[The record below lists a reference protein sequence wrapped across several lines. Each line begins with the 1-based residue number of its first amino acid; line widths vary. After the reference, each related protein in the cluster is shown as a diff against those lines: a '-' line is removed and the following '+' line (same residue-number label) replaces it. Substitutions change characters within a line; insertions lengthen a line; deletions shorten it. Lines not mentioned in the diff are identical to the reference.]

1 MRRAGVVDSAR
12 GLGPHDHVCWSYD
25 DPAEFVARSVEF
37 LAEGLELGQRV
48 CYVGA
53 GSVEGLI
60 GDLAGLPGGGEALRD
75 GSLQVMS
82 LDERYRTTEA
92 VVPAQQVRAYAE
104 ATEAALADGF
114 GGLRVAAD
122 VTALVRSAAQLDAFC
137 AYEPLVNRYTAT
149 RPYSA
154 LCGYDR
160 RELGADVIAELACL
174 HPVASA
180 GASPFWLYAESDDS
194 MVLGGELDFRG
205 RELLPA
211 ALGRTRP
218 RPGGDLVVD
227 VADLTFTDHHGLFT
241 LSDFARRD
249 GGSLTL
255 RGLRSGPARLLGL
268 LGIADVRVEARR

>member
-1 MRRAGVVDSAR
+1 MRMAGVVDSAR

-25 DPAEFVARSVEF
+25 DPAEFVAHSVEF

-53 GSVEGLI
+53 GTVEALI
-60 GDLAGLPGGGEALRD
+60 ADLSGLPGAERALRD

-82 LDERYRTTEA
+82 LDERYRTDDV
-92 VVPAQQVRAYAE
+92 VVPEQQVRAYAE

-114 GGLRVAAD
+114 GGLRIAAD
-122 VTALVRSAAQLDAFC
+122 VTALVGTAAQLDAFC
-137 AYEPLVNRYTAT
+137 AYEPLVNRYAVT

-154 LCGYDR
+154 MCGYDR
-160 RELGADVIAELACL
+160 RELGADVVAQIACL

-205 RELLPA
+205 RDLLPT

-218 RPGGDLVVD
+218 RSGGDLVVD

-241 LSDFARRD
+241 LFDFARRD

-255 RGLRSGPARLLGL
+255 RGLRAGPARLLEL
-268 LGIADVRVEARR
+268 LDIQDVTVEARP

>member
-1 MRRAGVVDSAR
+1 MAGVVDSAR
-12 GLGPHDHVCWSYD
+12 GFGPHDHVCWSFD

-48 CYVGA
+48 CYVA
-53 GSVEGLI
+53 PKPVEELI
-60 GDLAGLPGGGEALRD
+60 ADLSGLPDVERALRI

-82 LDERYRTTEA
+82 LDERYRTDEA
-92 VVPAQQVRAYAE
+92 VEPEQQVRAYAE

-122 VTALVRSAAQLDAFC
+122 VTPLVGSAAQIDAFC
-137 AYEPLVNRYTAT
+137 AYEPLVNRFTAT

-160 RELGADVIAELACL
+160 GVLGADVVAEIACL
-174 HPVASA
+174 HPAAST
-180 GASPFWLYAESDDS
+180 GATPFWLYAESDDS

-205 RELLPA
+205 RELLPT

-218 RPGGDLVVD
+218 RSGGELVVD
-227 VADLTFTDHHGLFT
+227 VAGLTFTDHHGLFA
-241 LSDFARRD
+241 LFDFARRD

-255 RGLRSGPARLLGL
+255 RGLRAGPARLLGL
-268 LGIADVRVEARR
+268 LDIVDVRVEACS